1 MESTD
6 FTVALQRNR
15 LILLIQ
21 RAEKTAESLRRWC
34 DDSQLSR
41 ESRIR
46 LEELSIDLDAAI
58 ITAAESLN
66 LQESSF
72 VSGLTKGIKKDM
84 SKDSVQNNN
93 MVSSGKE
100 ELPICAE
107 PLSTTSNVF

>member
-1 MESTD
+1 
-6 FTVALQRNR
+6 
-15 LILLIQ
+15 
-21 RAEKTAESLRRWC
+21 LRRWC

-72 VSGLTKGIKKDM
+72 VSGLSKGIKKDM
-84 SKDSVQNNN
+84 SRDSVQNNN

-107 PLSTTSNVF
+107 PLSTTSNVVLQREQHETL